1 MPTRR
6 EPVWLTRNYRHDK
19 AFFCRKAKESAMN
32 HDKSKTD
39 TGVQGEGDYKSA
51 RVYKQDVEGFI
62 QRKDRD
68 IPKMAQD
75 AEKAVEGP
83 EGAELAKA
91 EEKGKSKA
99 RH

>member
-1 MPTRR
+1 M
-6 EPVWLTRNYRHDK
+6 NDK
-19 AFFCRKAKESAMN
+19 KGTSGES
-32 HDKSKTD
+32 
-39 TGVQGEGDYKSA
+39 GVQGEGDYKSA
-51 RVYKQDVEGFI
+51 RVYKQDIEGFI
-62 QRKDRD
+62 RKKGSE

-91 EEKGKSKA
+91 EEKGKAKA